1 MKIVI
6 AGAGEVGTHLAKMLS
21 RVNHDI
27 ILLDEDQ
34 DRLQQ
39 ISNQIDIMTVP
50 GFVNSF
56 KDLKEA
62 GVPGADLF
70 IAVTPC
76 EDRNIVACIIAKDLG
91 ARRTVARVNSGEF
104 ISEKNRE
111 RLTRFGIDE
120 IIYPENLAAKQI
132 VNSIKQ
138 VGTREMIEF
147 SGGKLILMGIKV
159 RENAP
164 ILNKTLEEISATNN
178 EIRAVA
184 ITRGQKSL
192 IPHGKDMVLNGD
204 IVFFITTKSNQQL
217 ILEITGKK
225 NFEVRNIMILGGS
238 RIAQKTVEKL
248 GDQYKIK
255 VIEIDRERCLRI
267 AGKFGDTLVIHGDGR
282 NLDLLKEESLEQM
295 DAFIAVTGNSETNL
309 LSCHLAKSYGIRR
322 TIAEIE
328 NIDFLTMAEEIG
340 IGSIINKKLLAASY
354 IYKYTIGRFV
364 ENVKCLTASDAE
376 VFEFQ
381 IKSDSKITQKPLKDL
396 CLPVDIIICGIIR
409 NNVGF
414 VANGETQIKTGDLV
428 VVLTLSS
435 SIDKLDK
442 YFR

>member
-70 IAVTPC
+70 IAVTPF

-267 AGKFGDTLVIHGDGR
+267 AGKFGDALVIHGDGR

-396 CLPVDIIICGIIR
+396 SLPVDIIICGIIR

-414 VANGETQIKTGDLV
+414 VATGETQIKTGDLV